1 MQKYNILVKEHNTDY
16 LTDESLSWHPKL
28 GIHAAN
34 VAPEFGVIE
43 SRALVDILS
52 HNSLNKEKE
61 KVLQCW
67 YGSKKWA
74 KWFPRT
80 QTTDYDKA
88 VLAGHYN
95 FANEDFVK
103 IKENISS
110 QLKNI
115 NLNEYLK
122 NEVKEGS

>member
-1 MQKYNILVKEHNTDY
+1 MA
-16 LTDESLSWHPKL
+16 PKL

-74 KWFPRT
+74 KMDST
-80 QTTDYDKA
+80 GLKTTDYDKA

-122 NEVKEGS
+122 NEVKRDHRYMQAFRLVD